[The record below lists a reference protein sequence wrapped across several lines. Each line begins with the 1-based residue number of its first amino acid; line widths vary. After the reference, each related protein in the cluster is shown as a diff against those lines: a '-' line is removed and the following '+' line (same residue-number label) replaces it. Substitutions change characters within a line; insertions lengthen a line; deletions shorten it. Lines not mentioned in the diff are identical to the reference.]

1 MAAPSGTAVARRGTR
16 RKRGE
21 RPARVG
27 DPARLAAGVVAAVC
41 AAGIATLV
49 FVDVEP
55 IPSVEVAGAR
65 HVTADAARQLTGLA
79 GIPLFRASATEAR
92 TALLATAAIRD
103 ARVDLGLPTSAR
115 ITLTEREAGGR
126 WIVGPLEWFVDA
138 DGVLFASSDP
148 TAAPA
153 LRVLDDRSP
162 SRFAGERID
171 PALVAAALRL
181 AKIAPGELRPDATA
195 PRVRI
200 GPGPSG
206 IVLET
211 GGGWEVRFGEPQGIE
226 EKLTLL
232 MRFLRDEP
240 GRRLEYVDVR
250 STDRIVFSPE

>member
-1 MAAPSGTAVARRGTR
+1 MAGLIALICTAG
-16 RKRGE
+16 
-21 RPARVG
+21 
-27 DPARLAAGVVAAVC
+27 LA
-41 AAGIATLV
+41 LV
-49 FVDVEP
+49 LTPDIQRIQDVE
-55 IPSVEVAGAR
+55 IVGAR
-65 HVTADAARQLTGLA
+65 HVSRDHVIAVTGLLTA
-79 GIPLFRASATEAR
+79 PIFLVSASEAR
-92 TALLATAAIRD
+92 TVLLGIPAVRE
-103 ARVDLGLPTSAR
+103 ARVEIALPDSAR
-115 ITLTEREAGGR
+115 ISLVEREAVGR
-126 WIVGPLEWFVDA
+126 WVAGPLEWFVDP

-162 SRFAGERID
+162 SRSAGERID
-171 PALVAAALRL
+171 PALVAGALRL
-181 AKIAPGELRPDATA
+181 AKIAPGELRLDATA

-200 GPGPSG
+200 DAGPSG

-226 EKLTLL
+226 EKLALL